1 MFVSESVGLFTNRFT
16 NKHAAM
22 YNPVSTYRLQLND
35 SFTLAQVEDLLPYL
49 RDLGITTI
57 YAAPIF
63 EATPGSTHGYDG
75 VDPARVAPEI
85 GTHEQLTALAN
96 QLKDSGMA
104 WVQDVVPN
112 HMAYHQNNTWLV
124 DLLEKGPLSRYRD
137 FFDLTYTSDM
147 YHGRIMAPFLGES
160 FDEVLKNGGIK
171 VIYDR
176 DRLFLKSY
184 DNEFPLKSGSYL
196 TVLSQSENAPT
207 DATRQWL
214 KQVEQLRPVDDP
226 ETLALEWEECL
237 KQLTAIARTDE
248 GRAWI
253 NSGLATINAQPEQL
267 RALADEQYYRLCA
280 WTEGMRT
287 MNYRRFFTV
296 NGLICLNMQNQHVF
310 DQYHDF
316 IKKLVD
322 EGVFQG
328 IRVDH
333 VDGLYDPEGYLQRLR
348 ELVGPE
354 AYVVVEKI
362 QQADEPLPPNWA
374 KTIQG
379 TSGYDFLAQVNNL
392 LTDPTGEGPF
402 THFFESMVGT
412 TTPMP
417 KRIRDRKAYILY
429 QHMGGELNN
438 LLDHFH
444 DLKLAENGPD
454 AVGDDSL
461 RLAIGEV
468 LIHCPVYRYYANQL
482 PLPNDEATAMRSI
495 FAAIRTEKPDLAR
508 AVALLEDALLL
519 KPPVADDDY
528 RDRARRFYQ
537 RLMQFT
543 GPLMAKGVE
552 DTLMYTYN
560 RFIGH
565 NEVGDAPDRFGMPVA
580 EFHRAMQERQQQWP
594 LSMNGLSTHDTKR
607 GEDARAR
614 LNVLTALPDE
624 WLTEVKEWQLM
635 NADLKTDAMPDP
647 NDEYLLYQSL
657 VANYTMP
664 TGSNEAI
671 VVADP
676 TDDDFAERFDSY
688 IQKALHE
695 AKRHVSEVH
704 GPGDDDYIKA
714 TKQFG
719 QDLLRKN
726 RPFRE
731 RFEGLLKRVAD
742 FGITNSLAQ
751 VVLKNACPG
760 VPDLYQGAES
770 WDFSFV
776 DPDNRRPVDFAK
788 RQAWLAD
795 FQAGIADEQGGP
807 DLNELWNDRFSGR
820 VKLFITHK
828 LLQLRRSNPDLFAQG
843 AYLPLVVEG
852 ASREHIMAFA
862 RHHGPDWVIVVVP
875 LFPARIC
882 QQQGVADVQQIDWR
896 DTRVMLPTSGPSQW
910 TSALTGKPADVVQ
923 VQELLRMLPVA
934 VINGVA

>member
-1 MFVSESVGLFTNRFT
+1 M
-16 NKHAAM
+16 H
-22 YNPVSTYRLQLND
+22 NPVSTYRLQLND
-35 SFTLAQVEDLLPYL
+35 SFTLAQVESLLPYL
-49 RDLGITTI
+49 QNLGITTI

-75 VDPARVAPEI
+75 VDPARIAPAI
-85 GTHEQLTALAN
+85 GTHEQLTQLAK
-96 QLKDSGMA
+96 QLKDNSMG
-104 WVQDVVPN
+104 WLQDIVPN
-112 HMAYHQNNTWLV
+112 HMAYHQHNTWLV
-124 DLLEKGPLSRYRD
+124 DLLEKGPLSRYCD

-160 FDEVLKNGGIK
+160 FDAVLKNGGIK

-184 DNEFPLKSGSYL
+184 DNEFPLKISSYL
-196 TVLSQSENAPT
+196 TVLAHSETAHT

-214 KQVEQLRPVDDP
+214 KLVEQLRPVHDA
-226 ETLALEWEECL
+226 ETLALEWGECL
-237 KQLTAIARTDE
+237 KQLTAIAKTNE

-253 NSGLATINAQPEQL
+253 DSGLALMNGQPEQL
-267 RALADEQYYRLCA
+267 KALADEQHYRLCA
-280 WTEGMRT
+280 WTEGMRS

-296 NGLICLNMQNQHVF
+296 NGLICLNMQNHHVF
-310 DQYHDF
+310 DQYHNF

-322 EGVFQG
+322 EGLFQG

-333 VDGLYDPEGYLQRLR
+333 VDGLYDPEGYLQQLR

-392 LTDPTGEGPF
+392 LTDPAGEQPF
-402 THFFESMVGT
+402 TQFFESIVGT
-412 TTPMP
+412 NTPMP

-444 DLKLAENGPD
+444 VLKLAENGTNV
-454 AVGDDSL
+454 VGNDSL

-468 LIHCPVYRYYANQL
+468 LIHCPVYRYYGNAL
-482 PLPNDEATAMRSI
+482 PLPDNEATAMRSI
-495 FAAIRTEKPDLAR
+495 FAAIRTEKPDLER
-508 AVALLEDALLL
+508 AIALLEDALLL
-519 KPPVADDDY
+519 KPPVADEDY

-580 EFHRAMQERQQQWP
+580 QFHRAMQERQAEWP

-607 GEDARAR
+607 GEDSRAR

-624 WLTEVKEWQLM
+624 WLAEVREWQTL
-635 NADLKTDAMPDP
+635 NADLKGNGAMLAGKPDA

-657 VANYTMP
+657 LANYTMP
-664 TGSNEAI
+664 TGAGDD
-671 VVADP
+671 VTVADP
-676 TDDDFAERFDSY
+676 TADDFGDRFDSY

-704 GPGDDDYIKA
+704 GPGDDDYINA
-714 TKQFG
+714 TKAFG
-719 QDLLRKN
+719 QGLLNKN
-726 RPFRE
+726 RPFWG
-731 RFEGLLKRVAD
+731 RFETFLKRVAD
-742 FGITNSLAQ
+742 FGITNSLVQ
-751 VVLKNACPG
+751 VVLKNTCPG
-760 VPDLYQGAES
+760 VPDLYQGAEG
-770 WDFSFV
+770 WDLSFV

-788 RQAWLAD
+788 RQAWLNEFISPASGDTGRNENTGVEND
-795 FQAGIADEQGGP
+795 FA
-807 DLNELWNDRFSGR
+807 NLWTDRFSGR
-820 VKLFITHK
+820 VKLFVTYK
-828 LLQLRRSNPDLFAQG
+828 LLQLRKTKPELFLQG
-843 AYLPLVVEG
+843 NYVSLTVDGPCSDHV
-852 ASREHIMAFA
+852 MAFA
-862 RHHGPDWVIVVVP
+862 RQQGSDWVVVVVP
-875 LFPARIC
+875 VFTARLC
-882 QQQGVADVQQIDWR
+882 NEQGVTDVQQIDWQ
-896 DTRVMLPTSGPSQW
+896 DTRVVLPENAPGHW
-910 TSALTGKPADVVQ
+910 TSVLTGNAVNSWPVKDLFSA
-923 VQELLRMLPVA
+923 LPVA
-934 VINGVA
+934 VLV

>member
-1 MFVSESVGLFTNRFT
+1 
-16 NKHAAM
+16 M

-35 SFTLAQVEDLLPYL
+35 SFTLAHVENLLPYL

-75 VDPARVAPEI
+75 VDPSRIAPEI
-85 GTHEQLTALAN
+85 GTSEQLNGLSK
-96 QLKDSGMA
+96 QLRNAGMG
-104 WVQDVVPN
+104 WLQDIVPN
-112 HMAYHQNNTWLV
+112 HMAYHQHNTWLV

-137 FFDLTYTSDM
+137 FFDVTYTSDM

-160 FDEVLKNGGIK
+160 LEDVLKNGGLR

-184 DNEFPLKSGSYL
+184 DNEFPIKPGSYL
-196 TVLSQSENAPT
+196 TVLKMSGTVGNETQQ
-207 DATRQWL
+207 QWL

-237 KQLTAIARTDE
+237 KQLTAICKTDD

-253 NSGLATINAQPEQL
+253 DSGLAAINAQPEQL
-267 RALADEQYYRLCA
+267 KALADEQHYQLCA

-296 NGLICLNMQNQHVF
+296 NGLICLNMQNRHVF
-310 DQYHDF
+310 DQYHDL
-316 IKKLVD
+316 IRKLVD

-333 VDGLYDPEGYLQRLR
+333 VDGLYDPETYLEWLR
-348 ELVGPE
+348 ELVGQKV
-354 AYVVVEKI
+354 YLVVEKI
-362 QQADEPLPPNWA
+362 QQADEPLPQNWA

-392 LTDPTGEGPF
+392 LTDPMGEAPF
-402 THFFESMVGT
+402 TRFFESMAGT
-412 TTPMP
+412 NTPMP
-417 KRIRDRKAYILY
+417 KRIRDRKSYILY

-444 DLKLAENGPD
+444 DLNLAGENGLNE
-454 AVGDDSL
+454 VGDNSL
-461 RLAIGEV
+461 RLAIAEV
-468 LIHCPVYRYYANQL
+468 LIHCPVYRHYANQL
-482 PLPNDEATAMRSI
+482 PLPNDEAAAMRTL

-508 AVALLEDALLL
+508 AVDLLEDALLL
-519 KPPVADDDY
+519 KPPVADDDF

-580 EFHRAMQERQQQWP
+580 EFHRAMQERQQEWP

-607 GEDARAR
+607 GEDSRAR
-614 LNVLTALPDE
+614 LNVITALPNE
-624 WLTEVKEWQLM
+624 WLTEVQAWQLM
-635 NADLKTDAMPDP
+635 NADLKTDALPDA

-657 VANYTMP
+657 LANYTMP
-664 TGSNEAI
+664 TGTGDA
-671 VVADP
+671 VVIPDP
-676 TDDDFAERFDSY
+676 ADDDFADRFDGY
-688 IQKALHE
+688 IPKALHE

-704 GPGDDDYIKA
+704 GPGDDDYINA
-714 TKQFG
+714 TKAFG
-719 QDLLRKN
+719 QGLLNKN
-726 RPFRE
+726 RPFWA
-731 RFEGLLKRVAD
+731 RFETFLKRVAD

-751 VVLKNACPG
+751 IVLKNTCPG
-760 VPDLYQGAES
+760 VPDLYQGAEG

-788 RQAWLAD
+788 RQAWLTEFKD
-795 FQAGIADEQGGP
+795 TTHSGP
-807 DLNELWNDRFSGR
+807 DLANLWNDRFSGR
-820 VKLFITHK
+820 VKLFINHK
-828 LLQLRRSNPDLFAQG
+828 LLQLRQSNPALFAQG
-843 AYLPLVVEG
+843 EYLPLVVEG
-852 ASREHIMAFA
+852 KFSEHIIAFS
-862 RHHGPDWVIVVVP
+862 RHHGSDWVLVIVP

-882 QQQGVADVQQIDWR
+882 KEQDVADVQQIDWQ
-896 DTRVMLPTSGPSQW
+896 DTRVVMPGNAPDQW
-910 TSALTGKPADVVQ
+910 KSVLTGGRENSLHLKDLFR
-923 VQELLRMLPVA
+923 ELPVY
-934 VINGVA
+934 VAEASAT